1 ENKEDP
7 HARGEGRLGPAS
19 AWCHDAARAAARA
32 SSRPVSDLVLHLFG
46 TPRLIAGDGGGFRFP
61 DRRSIAC
68 IAVLAVDGPTARG
81 RLATLL
87 WDEQGDAD
95 ARRNLRREL
104 HRMRE
109 AGLDAALVTDGD
121 TVALAH
127 GVTTDP
133 AAFDAALAAADSDR
147 VLELY
152 AGGLLRGFDLAA
164 APAFADWL
172 SARREA
178 FAQRW
183 REVAERRCEAL

>member
-1 ENKEDP
+1 
-7 HARGEGRLGPAS
+7 
-19 AWCHDAARAAARA
+19 
-32 SSRPVSDLVLHLFG
+32 
-46 TPRLIAGDGGGFRFP
+46 
-61 DRRSIAC
+61 
-68 IAVLAVDGPTARG
+68 
-81 RLATLL
+81 
-87 WDEQGDAD
+87 
-95 ARRNLRREL
+95 EL

-121 TVALAH
+121 TVALAN
-127 GVTTDP
+127 GVTTDL

-147 VLELY
+147 GLELY

-183 REVAERRCEAL
+183 REVAERRCDALAEAGDLRGALREAHRLLADDSLQEAHYRRVMRLHQ